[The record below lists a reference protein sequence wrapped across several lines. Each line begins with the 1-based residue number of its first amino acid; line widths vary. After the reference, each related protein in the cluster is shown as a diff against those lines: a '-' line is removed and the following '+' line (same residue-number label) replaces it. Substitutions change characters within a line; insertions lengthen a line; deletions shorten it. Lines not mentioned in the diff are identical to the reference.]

1 MDFRW
6 SIIQLQPSPEFY
18 EQRKVFR
25 KVVGP
30 NAVAD
35 YDEVMEKAAG
45 SLVQGLSSFTG
56 NPLPRFYEYVQLHLN
71 TKYLA
76 KLPPSSIGKL
86 ITTIA
91 YGELVYREEGKA
103 LVKTNTEALELVTY
117 AFGQPWLV
125 NMFPISVLFLSPT
138 FSPVFCS
145 TFS

>member
-1 MDFRW
+1 MDFGW
-6 SIIQLQPSPEFY
+6 SVVALQPSPEFY

-35 YDEVMEKAAG
+35 YDRAIEKAAG
-45 SLVQGLSSFTG
+45 SLIHELSSFTG
-56 NPLPRFYEYVQLHLN
+56 NPLPRFYEYVQFHLN
-71 TKYLA
+71 ATYFA
-76 KLPPSSIGKL
+76 ERPFSSIGKL

-91 YGELVYREEGKA
+91 YGESVYRKEGKT

-125 NMFPISVLFLSPT
+125 NMFPISWVISWPR
-138 FSPVFCS
+138 VFCS
-145 TFS
+145 ISS